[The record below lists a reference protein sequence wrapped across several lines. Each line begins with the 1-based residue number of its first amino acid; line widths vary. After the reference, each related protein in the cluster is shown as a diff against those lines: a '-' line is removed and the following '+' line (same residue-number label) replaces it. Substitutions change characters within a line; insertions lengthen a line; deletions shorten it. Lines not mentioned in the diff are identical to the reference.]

1 MMISGDSLR
10 GIRNAET
17 TLGVRSQNIANVNT
31 EGYKALDVVVSN
43 GSPRVRLQSETLGGF
58 SKGVQA
64 SVRPLVETPDA
75 NSFGSRGM
83 ETKRSAMSPPNDVDL
98 AKDMIGMQQDRRF
111 AGYNLQA
118 MKVQDRMAGD
128 LLDLVG

>member
-10 GIRNAET
+10 GIRNAEA

-58 SKGVQA
+58 SKGVQS
-64 SVRPLVETPDA
+64 SVRPLVDNPDA
-75 NSFGSRGM
+75 GSLGSQTQEPKGAGM
-83 ETKRSAMSPPNDVDL
+83 SLPNDVDL
-98 AKDMIGMQQDRRF
+98 AKEMVGMQQDRRF

>member
-1 MMISGDSLR
+1 MISGDSLR

-17 TLGVRSQNIANVNT
+17 SLMVRSQNIANVNT
-31 EGYKALDVVVSN
+31 EGYKALDVVVSD
-43 GSPRVRLQSETLGGF
+43 GSPRIRLQSETLGGF
-58 SKGVQA
+58 SRGVQPTRPLVDTPTTANPPPTTEATKA
-64 SVRPLVETPDA
+64 SVRT
-75 NSFGSRGM
+75 R
-83 ETKRSAMSPPNDVDL
+83 PNDVDL
-98 AKDMIGMQQDRRF
+98 AKDMVGMQQDRRF